1 VLLAAGILVEGEKV
15 LLASGA
21 PIEKEKM
28 LFGLGILDEVE
39 RMVLTSDAL
48 ARSWCFSDRFSWL
61 ELDWAG
67 GHRHLMFGCSWSL
80 PICRSAVTTT
90 KIS

>member
-1 VLLAAGILVEGEKV
+1 MIVCSGGTIDDVPRSTGSAIYSDTSAGASCSWGTVEGEKM

-21 PIEKEKM
+21 SIEKGKM

-48 ARSWCFSDRFSWL
+48 AGS
-61 ELDWAG
+61 
-67 GHRHLMFGCSWSL
+67 
-80 PICRSAVTTT
+80 
-90 KIS
+90 